1 MRAILPAVVSPAA
14 VGRYAASAQFA
25 ATAPTAVKRNKSTDS
40 TTKVPIQHMDQKYV
54 FNIFEAEDI
63 NFWTAKAQ
71 SNLVIRYFC
80 NLKAFLEKQ
89 KLSQSTICANWTWS
103 GRPPASQT
111 SPGWRSSPSW
121 FRIVLHQ
128 PLVDPGEEQLAS
140 AAQLP
145 GEKLPAAPPARP
157 ALNCVQTV

>member
-63 NFWTAKAQ
+63 NF
-71 SNLVIRYFC
+71 
-80 NLKAFLEKQ
+80 
-89 KLSQSTICANWTWS
+89 
-103 GRPPASQT
+103 
-111 SPGWRSSPSW
+111 
-121 FRIVLHQ
+121 
-128 PLVDPGEEQLAS
+128 
-140 AAQLP
+140 
-145 GEKLPAAPPARP
+145 
-157 ALNCVQTV
+157 